1 MNHPDFLKQLN
12 TGLIRSTIPDRA
24 TLIVAFSGGPD
35 SSALLTGLAVLSEK
49 KCFKLI
55 ACHVNHQI
63 RLDSSEVDQLAA
75 KTIADSIG
83 VEFLATSANVPKV
96 SKEQKISIETAG
108 RTLRYEILS
117 QLSKEYDAYG
127 VVTGHTKDDQA
138 ETVLLHAGRGTG
150 LKGLVG
156 MEYRSTLRLPKSDTK
171 LTILRPL
178 LDISRSTIINYCKQ
192 RNIQPVIDSSNSD
205 RQYTRNKIRL
215 DALPALDAAIPG
227 AKNAL
232 ARLAENV
239 SDDLEVVDWI
249 VRRELQQAAYSDGKY
264 SRSKINR
271 LPIYLIRRILMLGYR
286 NHTGHSQQLER
297 THVSEM
303 ASQLLNHSGTSMD
316 LPNGVTFHV
325 DKDSFSFSSN
335 DNDDCPY
342 PPPIVETSLNHF
354 GFTQLDGGFAVTSE
368 LRNRPRQLN
377 TGNSWVTYASPAIAN
392 LTLLLRNRKNGDRF
406 QPLGMNPHVKLQDFF
421 VGAGVP
427 KRWRNRVP
435 LIESNNGILWVAG
448 SRLAEWGKVMPEHTE
463 VTRLELIRPQ
473 LSTNGYKT

>member
-12 TGLIRSTIPDRA
+12 TGLIRSTVPDRA

-35 SSALLTGLAVLSEK
+35 SSALLAGLSVLSEK

-63 RLDSSEVDQLAA
+63 RLDSSETDQLAA
-75 KTIADSIG
+75 KKIADSLG
-83 VEFLATSANVPKV
+83 VEFLATSVNVPKV
-96 SKEQKISIETAG
+96 SKQQKVSIETAG
-108 RTLRYEILS
+108 RTLRYEVLS
-117 QLSKEYDAYG
+117 QLFEEYDAYG

-138 ETVLLHAGRGTG
+138 ETILLHAGRGAG

-156 MEYRSTLRLPKSDTK
+156 MRYSSTLRIPKSATK

-178 LDISRSTIINYCKQ
+178 LDISRSTIINYCNQK
-192 RNIQPVIDSSNSD
+192 NIKPITDTSNTD
-205 RQYTRNKIRL
+205 RRYTRNKIRL
-215 DALPALDAAIPG
+215 DALPALESATPG

-232 ARLAENV
+232 SRLAENV
-239 SDDLEVVDWI
+239 SDDLEVVDWV
-249 VRRELQQAAYSDGKY
+249 VRRELEQAAHSEGKY
-264 SRSKINR
+264 SRSIINR
-271 LPIYLIRRILMLGYR
+271 LPVYLIRRILMLAYR
-286 NHTGHSQQLER
+286 DHIGHSQQLER
-297 THVSEM
+297 THVSKM

-316 LPNGVTFHV
+316 LPNEVTFHV

-342 PPPIVETSLNHF
+342 PPPIVETSLNNC
-354 GFTQLDGGFAVTSE
+354 GFTQLAGGFAVTSE
-368 LRNRPRQLN
+368 LRNRPNELN
-377 TGNSWVTYASPAIAN
+377 TGNTWITYASPAVAS

-427 KRWRNRVP
+427 KRWRDRVP
-435 LIESNNGILWVAG
+435 LIESNNSILWVAG
-448 SRLAEWGKVMPEHTE
+448 SRLAEWGKVMPEHNE

-473 LSTNGYKT
+473 LSTNDYKI